1 MFNCFQG
8 SFKGRV
14 AGLFPNNDAAEG
26 YVRAMLDTSMD
37 NHDDYEIKGAMLRQ
51 AMITIYVENERR
63 FSFPNNDVGRASA
76 ERIFQT
82 LCRLFGSVAME
93 MP

>member
-1 MFNCFQG
+1 MFNCFQV

-37 NHDDYEIKGAMLRQ
+37 NHDDYEIKG
-51 AMITIYVENERR
+51 R
-63 FSFPNNDVGRASA
+63 FIPGLPF
-76 ERIFQT
+76 
-82 LCRLFGSVAME
+82 
-93 MP
+93 